1 MTALHSLR
9 PAVGGLIRNPI
20 LLVITGVFALIQIP
34 QLILQSQ
41 SPLISTVVSLLMTG
55 VLLIVLPFYQGG
67 VIGMSNEALTG
78 TARVSSMIEA
88 GKSNYVALLLSY
100 LAILAVN
107 IVFGV
112 AVALVAV
119 GGGLGFLVGDG
130 QPNLA
135 VLAVVG
141 LLGLGLLLVYFL
153 FVISIQF
160 YAHAIVLNNT
170 DVIEGFK
177 RSVRLVRENKLS
189 VTGYTIIMFLGGAV
203 LGLGSGAASLVFS
216 PELGVGSALPE
227 FSLPFVIFGLV
238 LYIGIAA
245 VFGAFYGMYS
255 VSFYQNVSVD
265 HPS

>member
-1 MTALHSLR
+1 
-9 PAVGGLIRNPI
+9 
-20 LLVITGVFALIQIP
+20 
-34 QLILQSQ
+34 
-41 SPLISTVVSLLMTG
+41 
-55 VLLIVLPFYQGG
+55 
-67 VIGMSNEALTG
+67 
-78 TARVSSMIEA
+78 MIEA

-119 GGGLGFLVGDG
+119 GGGLGFLVSDG
-130 QPNLA
+130 QPNMA
-135 VLAVVG
+135 IIAVVG
-141 LLGLGLLLVYFL
+141 LLGLGLLFVYLL
-153 FVISIQF
+153 FVIGIQF

-189 VTGYTIIMFLGGAV
+189 VSGYTIIMFLGGAV

-216 PELGVGSALPE
+216 PELGVDSALPE
-227 FSLPFVIFGLV
+227 FSLPLVILGLM
-238 LYIGIAA
+238 LYIGIAT

-255 VSFYQNVSVD
+255 VSFYQNVSLD